1 MVSNMQSENATEY
14 DDVLEGD
21 QVNHQD
27 SIVRDK
33 LDRRIRPYF
42 LITGFLFAFLL
53 LETYRWYMNVPPM
66 PIVVFGLFVASVVFV
81 IYQLADYKDHFRFLR
96 LGKRGEP
103 LLDDA
108 IKMHSDQTGSTV
120 YKDVLMGK
128 QKIDYVIANHAGV
141 VLINVCDWRTP
152 SNDEAVINYDDE
164 QILLNGYRPD
174 ANPIEPLK
182 NVKQWIEN
190 KLYASLGKPIDVE
203 CLVVFPEWFVR
214 TPSQHVV
221 VRVINPREINKLLE
235 ERSSILSDNDKT
247 LLNYHMAKLINK
259 NKNS

>member
-1 MVSNMQSENATEY
+1 MQSENAAEY
-14 DDVLEGD
+14 DDVLEEGR
-21 QVNHQD
+21 VNHQD
-27 SIVRDK
+27 RIVREK

-53 LETYRWYMNVPPM
+53 VETYRWYMNIPPM
-66 PIVVFGLFVASVVFV
+66 PIVVFGLFLASVVFV
-81 IYQLADYKDHFRFLR
+81 AYQLADYKDHFRFLR

-103 LLDDA
+103 LLHDV
-108 IKMHSDQTGSTV
+108 IKLYSDQTGSSV
-120 YKDVLMGK
+120 YKNVVMGK
-128 QKIDYVIANHAGV
+128 QKVDYVVANQAGV
-141 VLINVCDWRTP
+141 VLVNVCDWRTP
-152 SNDEAVINYDDE
+152 SNDEAIINYDDE

-214 TPSQHVV
+214 TPDEEVV
-221 VRVINPREINKLLE
+221 VRVINPREMEKVLE
-235 ERSSILSDNDKT
+235 ERSSVLSDNDKT
-247 LLNYHMAKLINK
+247 LLNYHIAKLINK
-259 NKNS
+259 NRSGNA